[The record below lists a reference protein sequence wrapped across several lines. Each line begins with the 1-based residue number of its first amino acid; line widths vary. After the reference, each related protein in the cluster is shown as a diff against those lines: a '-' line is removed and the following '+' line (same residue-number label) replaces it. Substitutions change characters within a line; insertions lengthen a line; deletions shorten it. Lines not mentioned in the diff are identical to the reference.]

1 MQFNIYIFNQLFRA
15 TCVISM
21 VLIGIMWLFQT
32 IRLLELVVNK
42 GAPIFDFLMMSITV
56 IPLWLT
62 IALPIAGF
70 VAVNWVFYRI
80 LSDRE
85 LTVMQ
90 AIGLSPA
97 QIAKAPMALGIL
109 LTSILYFNS
118 VYLLPTSFGIYK
130 DLQFNLRN
138 GIPVIL
144 LQDGVFTEVVP
155 GLTMFIGSRS
165 ENEIVNDV
173 FIQDTRMT
181 DRTVILTAQNGK
193 FIGDDNRPTLIL
205 ANGQRLEINS
215 DGESGALLLFETHSL
230 SLMTNEKKPS
240 ERIANDMNEDSISN
254 LLDAEKSPYADYAL
268 QRIAEGHYRI
278 ASPLLALALIMTV
291 ITITLH
297 GQLRRDLWLRR
308 SFINISCCLG
318 LIVALILARSW
329 TITVPQLWI
338 LIHTVSILPI
348 LICGFA
354 LVSPL
359 KYGRNM

>member
-165 ENEIVNDV
+165 ENEIVYDV

-254 LLDAEKSPYADYAL
+254 LLDAEKSPYANYAL

>member
-15 TCVISM
+15 TCVITM
-21 VLIGIMWLFQT
+21 VLVGIMWLFQT
-32 IRLLELVVNK
+32 IKLLELVVNK
-42 GAPIFDFLMMSITV
+42 GAPIFDFLLMSITV

-70 VAVNWVFYRI
+70 VAVNWVFHRI
-80 LSDRE
+80 LADRE

-90 AIGLSPA
+90 AVGLSPV
-97 QIAKAPMALGIL
+97 QLAKAPIALGVL

-118 VYLLPTSFGIYK
+118 VYLLPTSFGTYK

-165 ENEIVNDV
+165 ENDVVNDV
-173 FIQDTRMT
+173 FIQDTRT
-181 DRTVILTAQNGK
+181 VDRTIILTAENGK
-193 FIGDDNRPTLIL
+193 FVGEDNRPTLIL
-205 ANGQRLEINS
+205 GNGQRSEVDS
-215 DGESGALLLFETHSL
+215 EGESGALLLFETHSL

-240 ERIANDMNEDSISN
+240 ERVANDMNEDSIRN
-254 LLDAEKSPYADYAL
+254 LLDAEKSPYAEYAF

-278 ASPLLALALIMTV
+278 ASPLLALALVMTV
-291 ITITLH
+291 VTIILH
-297 GQLRRDLWLRR
+297 GQMRRDLWLRR
-308 SFINISCCLG
+308 SLINISCCLG

-329 TITVPQLWI
+329 TITMPQLWI
-338 LIHTVSILPI
+338 SIHAVSIFPI
-348 LICGFA
+348 IICSMALMRPMKFA
-354 LVSPL
+354 
-359 KYGRNM
+359 RNV

>member
-32 IRLLELVVNK
+32 IKLLELVVNK
-42 GAPIFDFLMMSITV
+42 GAPIYDFLLMSITV

-70 VAVNWVFYRI
+70 VAVNWVFHRI
-80 LSDRE
+80 LADRE

-90 AIGLSPA
+90 AIGLSPV
-97 QIAKAPMALGIL
+97 QLAKAPIALGVL

-118 VYLLPTSFGIYK
+118 VYLLPTSFGKYK

-155 GLTMFIGSRS
+155 GLTMFIGSRG
-165 ENEIVNDV
+165 ENDVVGDV
-173 FIQDTRMT
+173 FIQDTRT
-181 DRTVILTAQNGK
+181 PDKTIILTAENGK
-193 FIGDDNRPTLIL
+193 FVGKDYRPTLIL
-205 ANGQRLEINS
+205 GNGQRSEVNK

-230 SLMTNEKKPS
+230 SLATNEKKPS
-240 ERIANDMNEDSISN
+240 ERVANDMNEDSISN
-254 LLDAEKSPYADYAL
+254 LLDAEKSPYADYAF

-291 ITITLH
+291 IAITLH

-308 SFINISCCLG
+308 SIINISCCLG

-329 TITVPQLWI
+329 TITIPQLWI
-338 LIHTVSILPI
+338 SIHIVSILPI

-354 LVSPL
+354 LVSPM
-359 KYGRNM
+359 KFARNV

>member
-32 IRLLELVVNK
+32 IKLLELVVNK
-42 GAPIFDFLMMSITV
+42 GAPIFDFLLMSITV

-70 VAVNWVFYRI
+70 IAVNWVFHRI
-80 LSDRE
+80 LADRE

-90 AIGLSPA
+90 AVGLSPA
-97 QIAKAPMALGIL
+97 QLAKAPIALGIL

-118 VYLLPTSFGIYK
+118 VFLLPTSFGIYK

-165 ENEIVNDV
+165 ENDVVNDV
-173 FIQDTRMT
+173 FIQDTRT
-181 DRTVILTAQNGK
+181 VDRTIILTAKNGK
-193 FIGDDNRPTLIL
+193 FVGEDNRPTLIL
-205 ANGQRLEINS
+205 GNGQRSEVNS

-240 ERIANDMNEDSISN
+240 ERVANDMNEDSIGN
-254 LLDAEKSPYADYAL
+254 LLNAEQSPYPEYAL

-278 ASPLLALALIMTV
+278 ASPLLALGLVMTV
-291 ITITLH
+291 IAITLH

-308 SFINISCCLG
+308 SLINISCCLG
-318 LIVALILARSW
+318 LIVMLIIARSW
-329 TITVPQLWI
+329 TITLPQLWV
-338 LIHTVSILPI
+338 LIHAVSILPI
-348 LICGFA
+348 CICGFA
-354 LVSPL
+354 LTRPI
-359 KYGRNM
+359 KYGRNV